1 MQIIPVIDLLN
12 GIVVHAKK
20 GERQHYQAITS
31 ALTSSSEPLAIVAA
45 LLALHPFQQLYIADL
60 NAIQKLANTQ
70 DSTQSNNF
78 SVITSIAQH
87 YPHLTLWVDAGI
99 SNTTELD
106 LWAPLSLC
114 SPAKV
119 KLILGSE
126 NFSSMEQ
133 YLSIYHALSEQ
144 TITEQTIAKKTI
156 AKQTILSLDFMPNGY
171 QGPQP
176 LLESTANWPQ
186 EVIVMS
192 LAHVGSNL
200 GVNQQLLSQLKAKAG
215 GDFNLYAAGGVRDI
229 ADLNTLKSLGIHG
242 ALIATALHNRQLTP
256 QQLMLLQ
263 Q

>member
-20 GERQHYQAITS
+20 GERSHYQAIAS
-31 ALTSSSEPLAIVAA
+31 ALTPSSQPLDIVAA

-60 NAIQKLANTQ
+60 NAIQKLSNTQ
-70 DSTQSNNF
+70 NDTHANNF
-78 SVITSIAQH
+78 SVIASIAQH
-87 YPHLTLWVDAGI
+87 YPDLTLWVDAGI
-99 SNTTELD
+99 SNPAELD
-106 LWAPLSLC
+106 LWASL
-114 SPAKV
+114 KV

-133 YLSIYHALSEQ
+133 YLATYHA
-144 TITEQTIAKKTI
+144 ID
-156 AKQTILSLDFMPNGY
+156 KQSILSLDFMPTGY
-171 QGPQP
+171 QGPQD
-176 LLESTANWPQ
+176 LLASTAYWPQ

-192 LAHVGSNL
+192 LAHVGA
-200 GVNQQLLSQLKAKAG
+200 NQGANQPLLAQLKAQAG

-242 ALIATALHNRQLTP
+242 ALIATALHNQQLTP
-256 QQLMLLQ
+256 QQLTLLQ